1 MAELRPIP
9 PSPTRRA
16 FDDEI
21 HSVAAQHTA
30 RQNKLLAALP
40 EDDFERLLPD
50 LEPFPMPLDWAV
62 HAAGDR
68 EEYLYFLT
76 SGIVSRFYV
85 THSGATAEFAVT
97 GNEGVIGVASFLGG
111 NSTPSQAVV
120 LSPGNSYRLPADRL
134 KHEFAHDGP
143 LPRLLLR
150 YTQALIA
157 QIGLISACK
166 RHHALEQRLCRWIL
180 SCLDRLH
187 TDELAITQGLIAAM
201 LGVRREAVTKS
212 TGNLQLAR
220 LLHFNRGRMVILDRP
235 GLEAHACEC
244 YTVVKREYVRLL
256 AEYRMLEAT
265 SERRRVTIRRSSV
278 ATCASRDSWFENS
291 LQS

>member
-9 PSPTRRA
+9 PSPTGRP
-16 FDDEI
+16 FVGEI
-21 HSVAAQHTA
+21 HSVTAQHAA

-50 LEPFPMPLDWAV
+50 LEPFPMPLDWVV
-62 HAAGDR
+62 HAAGDC
-68 EEYLYFLT
+68 EDYLYFLT
-76 SGIVSRFYV
+76 SGIVSRYYV

-111 NSTPSQAVV
+111 NSTPSQTVA
-120 LSPGNSYRLPADRL
+120 LSRGYSYRLPADRL
-134 KHEFAHDGP
+134 KSEFAHDGP
-143 LPRLLLR
+143 LPRLLLL

-212 TGNLQLAR
+212 AGILQKAR
-220 LLHFNRGRMVILDRP
+220 LLHSDRGRMVVLDRL

-244 YTVVKREYVRLL
+244 YTVAKREYDCLL
-256 AEYRMLEAT
+256 AEYRKLEAA
-265 SERRRVTIRRSSV
+265 SGRHRVVIRRSSV
-278 ATCASRDSWFENS
+278 ANCASRDSWLENS